1 MKRIANIVISS
12 IKHPLLSLFI
22 KYLIERVNVKEWTNR
37 PQNCPPGLSSIHIL
51 LEFDNKVKSI
61 ENKSCRMYFIVRPV
75 FFIGRYPLMNSTS
88 KRIGLYIDQPLLD
101 QCDRSIS
108 QTNAS
113 SRSEFICD
121 AIEFYITHL
130 NGHNVSRILTPALE
144 SVIQGAVGLSENR
157 LATLLFKLAVEMS
170 IMMNVYAGTTR
181 VNENTLNT
189 IRKWCID
196 EVKRVNGRISF
207 DDAVRY
213 QNS

>member
-1 MKRIANIVISS
+1 
-12 IKHPLLSLFI
+12 
-22 KYLIERVNVKEWTNR
+22 
-37 PQNCPPGLSSIHIL
+37 
-51 LEFDNKVKSI
+51 
-61 ENKSCRMYFIVRPV
+61 
-75 FFIGRYPLMNSTS
+75 MNSTS
-88 KRIGLYIDQPLLD
+88 KRIGLYIDQPLLE
-101 QCDRSIS
+101 QCDRSIP

-121 AIEFYITHL
+121 AIEFYITQL
-130 NGHNVSRILTPALE
+130 NGQNVSRILTPALE

-189 IRKWCID
+189 IRKRCID